1 MKEKT
6 QIIILA
12 AGQGKRM
19 GNATLPKVLTLF
31 KGKPFINHLL
41 ESIKDSGV
49 CDKPAI
55 VIGQK
60 ADQIKEALGSDY
72 IYIHQSEQLGTGHAV
87 MVTKDKLE
95 GQTENV
101 MVLYGDH
108 PLVSAETI
116 KNIVEAHATSKAV
129 MTMATTT
136 VSDFN
141 DWRQSFIGF
150 GRIVRDQN
158 NKLEKIVEKKD
169 ATPEELEIKEVN
181 PSYFCFKTGWLWQNL
196 DKLKNN
202 NAQAEYY
209 LTDLVG
215 LAVEQGQQITT
226 VEIGLKE
233 ALGVNTSEQ
242 LELLEKLTTISS

>member
-1 MKEKT
+1 MEEKT

-19 GNATLPKVLTLF
+19 GNATLPKVLTPF

-49 CDKPAI
+49 CNKPAI
-55 VIGQK
+55 VIGQR
-60 ADQIKEALGSDY
+60 AEQIKEVLGSDY
-72 IYIHQSEQLGTGHAV
+72 IYIFQKEQLGTGHAV

-95 GQTENV
+95 GQAENI

-108 PLVSAETI
+108 PLVSADTI
-116 KNIVEAHATSKAV
+116 KNVAEAHAESGTV
-129 MTMATTT
+129 MTMATTI
-136 VSDFN
+136 VSDFEG
-141 DWRQSFIGF
+141 WRQSFIGF
-150 GRIVRDQN
+150 GRIVRGQD

-181 PSYFCFKTGWLWQNL
+181 PSYFCFKTNWLWENL

-202 NAQAEYY
+202 NAQEEYY

-215 LAVEQGQQITT
+215 LAVEQGQQIAT
-226 VEIGLKE
+226 VEIELKE
-233 ALGVNTSEQ
+233 ALGVNTNEQ
-242 LELLEKLTTISS
+242 LKLLEKL